1 MPAFLDLSGQGSNI
15 TKPLVK
21 FIFWV
26 RSKLLRLFTPFG
38 LIHIQESCHWNSWL
52 FPLGGPIPDFNLL
65 VILGP
70 TASGKT
76 RVGVEIARALG
87 GEIISADSRQVYRG
101 MDLGTGKDLKEYGEI
116 SCHLID
122 ILDPGR
128 EFSVFEFQERFAETF
143 QDILARKK
151 LPIMV
156 GGTGLYLEG
165 VLKGYRMDRVPRNED
180 LRKELGPRSLSKL
193 AARLKNANPRL
204 HNTTD
209 LLDRERVIRA
219 IEIAEFHGGDSSAP
233 SLPNLDAAVFG
244 IRWPREVLRRRIT
257 ERLHQRINQG
267 MIEEVR
273 NLRQAGVSFKKLDD
287 YGLEYRY
294 VAMYLQGQMNKND
307 MFQKLNS
314 AIHQFAK
321 RQETWFRR
329 MERKGVRIR
338 WVDGDRNPAGAILN
352 MLKNQRSPVDS

>member
-1 MPAFLDLSGQGSNI
+1 MWYYI
-15 TKPLVK
+15 Y
-21 FIFWV
+21 
-26 RSKLLRLFTPFG
+26 
-38 LIHIQESCHWNSWL
+38 IQKSCHSNSHL
-52 FPLGGPIPDFNLL
+52 FSPGGVISEFNLI

-76 RVGVEIARALG
+76 QVGVQIARALG

-116 SCHLID
+116 SHHLID

-128 EFSVFEFQERFAETF
+128 EFSVFEFQERFAESF
-143 QDILARKK
+143 QHILARKK

-156 GGTGLYLEG
+156 GGTGLYLDA
-165 VLKGYRMDRVPRNED
+165 VLKGYRMDRVPRNEE
-180 LRKELGPRSLSKL
+180 LRKELAPFPLSKL
-193 AARLKNANPRL
+193 AARLEKANPRL

-219 IEIAEFHGGDSSAP
+219 IEIAEFQGEDM
-233 SLPNLDAAVFG
+233 SLSTLPDLQAVVFG
-244 IRWPREVLRRRIT
+244 IRWPREILRRRIT
-257 ERLHQRINQG
+257 ERLRQRMNQG
-267 MIEEVR
+267 MIEEVK
-273 NLRQAGVSFKKLDD
+273 NLRQAGVSFGKLHD

-307 MFQKLNS
+307 LFQKLSS

-329 MERKGVRIR
+329 MERQGIRIN
-338 WVDGDRNPAGAILN
+338 WVDGDQDPAGAILN
-352 MLKNQRSPVDS
+352 MLKNQLSPVDS

>member
-1 MPAFLDLSGQGSNI
+1 MPLKFLS
-15 TKPLVK
+15 
-21 FIFWV
+21 
-26 RSKLLRLFTPFG
+26 LLP
-38 LIHIQESCHWNSWL
+38 
-52 FPLGGPIPDFNLL
+52 PGGVIPEFNLI

-76 RVGVEIARALG
+76 QVGVQIARTLR

-101 MDLGTGKDLKEYGEI
+101 MDLGTGKDLNEYGEI
-116 SCHLID
+116 PYHLID

-128 EFSVFEFQERFAETF
+128 EFSVFEFQKRFAETF
-143 QDILARKK
+143 RDILARKK
-151 LPIMV
+151 LPILV
-156 GGTGLYLEG
+156 GGTGLYLDA
-165 VLKGYRMDRVPRNED
+165 VLKGYRMDGVPRNED
-180 LRKELGPRSLSKL
+180 LRKELGPLSLSKL

-219 IEIAEFHGGDSSAP
+219 IEIAEFHGEDLGPS
-233 SLPNLDAAVFG
+233 SLPDLQAVVFG
-244 IRWPREVLRRRIT
+244 IRWAREVLRRRIT
-257 ERLHQRINQG
+257 ERLRQRMNQG
-267 MIEEVR
+267 MIEEVK
-273 NLRQAGVSFKKLDD
+273 NLRQAGLSFEKLHDF
-287 YGLEYRY
+287 GLEYRY
-294 VAMYLQGQMNKND
+294 VAIYLQGQMNKND

-329 MERKGVRIR
+329 MERQGIRIN
-338 WVDGDRNPAGAILN
+338 WVDGGQNPAGSVLN